1 MSRTSGSC
9 PVPIDWKFKTSS
21 RHNRRLM
28 IEEAYLAFEK
38 QQREAEEWY
47 SYEQHSYQ
55 EKNKEST
62 KPEKKRR
69 PPSKG

>member
-1 MSRTSGSC
+1 M
-9 PVPIDWKFKTSS
+9 PIDWKFKTSS
-21 RHNRRLM
+21 RHQRRLM

-47 SYEQHSYQ
+47 SYEQVPYQ
-55 EKNKEST
+55 EKKEEKT

-69 PPSKG
+69 PPGKT

>member
-1 MSRTSGSC
+1 
-9 PVPIDWKFKTSS
+9 
-21 RHNRRLM
+21 M

>member
-1 MSRTSGSC
+1 
-9 PVPIDWKFKTSS
+9 
-21 RHNRRLM
+21 M

-47 SYEQHSYQ
+47 SYEQVPYQ
-55 EKNKEST
+55 EKKEEKT

-69 PPSKG
+69 PPGKT